1 MNPKGTTMANKLTQQ
16 LKILASDVDYNIRLS
31 YPDIFALFQNIAV
44 ANSEDLGYDQPKM
57 TPKGLFWVTSKQKIR
72 ITKRP
77 MQGDFVELTTWPE
90 KPDRIRGRRN
100 YLMTQNGETIIE
112 GTSEWV
118 IIDRNVNRLYM
129 LDKIYDPSFEF
140 YPGKMLPEPFH
151 RFTSDFSGEPFA
163 EYRVRSVDI
172 DLEGHMNNVNYF
184 RALFGLFSRKEL
196 EEMDVHEVECHYKV
210 SCYEGDRLLWYKNQ
224 TEAGL
229 EICAK
234 LEDGTEIFMALLN

>member
-1 MNPKGTTMANKLTQQ
+1 MNSKETTMANKLTQQ

-57 TPKGLFWVTSKQKIR
+57 TPEGLFWVTSKQKIR

-77 MQGDFVELTTWPE
+77 MQGDLVELTTWPE

-100 YLMTQNGETIIE
+100 YLMTQNGETLIE

-118 IIDRNVNRLYM
+118 VIDRNVNRLYM
-129 LDKIYDPSFEF
+129 LDKLYDPSFEF
-140 YPGKMLPEPFH
+140 YQEEILPEPFH
-151 RFTSDFSGEPFA
+151 RFTTDFSGEPFA
-163 EYRVRSVDI
+163 EYRVCSVDI

-196 EEMDVHEVECHYKV
+196 EEMDIHEVECQYKV
-210 SCYEGDRLLWYKNQ
+210 SCYEGDRLLWYK
-224 TEAGL
+224 TRSEAGL
-229 EICAK
+229 ELCAK
-234 LEDGTEIFMALLN
+234 LEDGTEIFLALLS